1 MLLFKKRF
9 YEDIAAG
16 RKTATLR
23 YWRRPMVRPDSVH
36 LVPKLGRV
44 HIQDVIEKSLTE
56 LTEADARDDG
66 FESLAEMASALE
78 QMYDPDQ
85 REAKTLYQVRFR
97 FIGDADPPE

>member
-23 YWRRPMVRPDSVH
+23 YWRRPMVRPNSVH

-44 HIQDVIEKSLTE
+44 RIQEVREASLTQ
-56 LTEADARDDG
+56 LTDSDARDDG
-66 FESLAEMASALE
+66 FESLAELASALE
-78 QMYDPDQ
+78 QMYDPEQ
-85 REAKTLYQVRFR
+85 MHAKTLYQVRFQ